1 VKNILFILSISY
13 LLMSCDALST
23 IEEQEVFSVKTPCV
37 QIFLC
42 PQDTVIT
49 AKVYGTN
56 PTVGTGSKISNPIV
70 SNATI
75 ILTNEMN
82 QRIELKWNKALLNY
96 SASSKGF
103 DVMVGKRYDM
113 KLTTPEGNNLTAF
126 CIIPQQIDYQTIKLV
141 KTKVEPSPFNDGTEY
156 FIQWKDFPNQKNYYS
171 VFILNYFESFS
182 PKDIRL
188 EGEGAMYGIE
198 DDKLSNGEVV
208 SPKSWLLRGRQTGSN
223 GAFQYARYQTL
234 LVCHTDESYAKFHKS
249 LEEIKRNNDN
259 PFAEPSRLYTNVKG
273 GFGVFAGY
281 NRTEYKVD
289 KLP

>member
-1 VKNILFILSISY
+1 MKNILFILVMSC

-23 IEEQEVFSVKTPCV
+23 IEEREVFSVKTPSV

-96 SASSKGF
+96 SSSAKGF
-103 DVMVGKRYDM
+103 DVIVGKRYDM
-113 KLTTPEGNNLTAF
+113 KLKTPEGDNLTAF
-126 CIIPQQIDYQTIKLV
+126 CIIPQQIELQGIRLI

-156 FIQWKDFPNQKNYYS
+156 FIQWRDFTNQKNYYS

-188 EGEGAMYGIE
+188 EGEGTMYGIE
-198 DDKLSNGEVV
+198 DDKLNNGEVV
-208 SPKSWLLRGRQTGSN
+208 SPKSWLLRARQTGSN

-234 LVCHTDESYAKFHKS
+234 LVCHTDENYAKFHKS